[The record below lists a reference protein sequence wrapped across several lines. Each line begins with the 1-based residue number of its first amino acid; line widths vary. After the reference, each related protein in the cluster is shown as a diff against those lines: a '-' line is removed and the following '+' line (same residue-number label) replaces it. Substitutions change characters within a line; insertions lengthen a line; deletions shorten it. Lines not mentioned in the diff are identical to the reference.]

1 MDKYISFGQFNK
13 KYFFIL
19 GSLIVRIII
28 TFIYGFTPYLT
39 PKNTIYIFGFKSNF
53 FSHPMLSYCFQYFSL
68 ILGGLILAFIFR
80 DKKKLKNENEENI
93 NNETTKGTTSVT
105 RTRTSTIASTNY
117 IYNDRNKSNDLKYFA
132 IILFVYSLYYFAKI
146 AMSSFDNIGYNRVK
160 YWPLEFIFLFLFAK
174 KIMNK
179 ILYKHQ
185 KLSLTILLFTCTTI
199 YVINSFIPQS
209 SKDCSALKG
218 EELKECN
225 ILRMNIYNDIG
236 NKFGWYFIPII
247 IFIYLAAMISNA
259 YSSITSKWFMDIK
272 YITLNRILI
281 YVGGIGLCYS
291 LILLFVFSNVPC
303 SQYEGSLIRYIC
315 KLDYKSDLF
324 YDNYRILSDIEI
336 NGKFY
341 IDIFIIIPVFIIASF
356 LSIFFEL
363 LIIKDLD
370 PFYLIP
376 IDCTYFLIYEIIDYC
391 VTYPIS
397 NLYRNLKFSCQFCSN
412 VIAIFLCSI
421 YLEIIELHFCFL
433 DLQLRR
439 IIIKRVQ
446 DEKNRLLSECDE
458 SVDSE
463 GISLNDVNE

>member
-1 MDKYISFGQFNK
+1 
-13 KYFFIL
+13 
-19 GSLIVRIII
+19 
-28 TFIYGFTPYLT
+28 
-39 PKNTIYIFGFKSNF
+39 
-53 FSHPMLSYCFQYFSL
+53 
-68 ILGGLILAFIFR
+68 
-80 DKKKLKNENEENI
+80 
-93 NNETTKGTTSVT
+93 
-105 RTRTSTIASTNY
+105 
-117 IYNDRNKSNDLKYFA
+117 
-132 IILFVYSLYYFAKI
+132 
-146 AMSSFDNIGYNRVK
+146 
-160 YWPLEFIFLFLFAK
+160 
-174 KIMNK
+174 MNK

-341 IDIFIIIPVFIIASF
+341 IDIFISF
-356 LSIFFEL
+356 CQ
-363 LIIKDLD
+363 KN
-370 PFYLIP
+370 
-376 IDCTYFLIYEIIDYC
+376 YE
-391 VTYPIS
+391 
-397 NLYRNLKFSCQFCSN
+397 
-412 VIAIFLCSI
+412 
-421 YLEIIELHFCFL
+421 
-433 DLQLRR
+433 
-439 IIIKRVQ
+439 
-446 DEKNRLLSECDE
+446 
-458 SVDSE
+458 
-463 GISLNDVNE
+463 